1 MTGLSILSS
10 LSFLFI
16 QAGGLQQRKQQSQ
29 QRRDYRTAVKGL
41 EQKVSPQH
49 STEPPPLLLVLE
61 THAGVRQIL
70 PHDPTLFQSL
80 FTRVCRSSQIGS
92 VGIWLLSGR
101 QRLCVAQRRIHV
113 HFQIKQHQSLS
124 AFSQGSKREASSS
137 TSRPGNMTIF
147 NVHPELSLYVSIAVS
162 YL

>member
-29 QRRDYRTAVKGL
+29 QRRDYRTTAKGL

-61 THAGVRQIL
+61 THVGVRQIL

-80 FTRVCRSSQIGS
+80 FTMVCRSSQICS
-92 VGIWLLSGR
+92 VGIWHFVWQTKVVCR
-101 QRLCVAQRRIHV
+101 PIRLEYVCEYVLFTLISR
-113 HFQIKQHQSLS
+113 
-124 AFSQGSKREASSS
+124 SSS
-137 TSRPGNMTIF
+137 TSHYAGCLFGWVLVQSTCF
-147 NVHPELSLYVSIAVS
+147 CAQSLCCFCFV
-162 YL
+162 L